1 MLDLTGFSLNRNPI
15 AKVRIFF
22 EITNGCPEFSVVFSS
37 IFSEKQNT
45 HHSDAILCLP
55 FRSVSPPLQVRFRSV
70 PRNGLRA
77 DSQRIH
83 NGGRTTARP
92 LFDN

>member
-1 MLDLTGFSLNRNPI
+1 MLDLSVLSLNRNPI

-22 EITNGCPEFSVVFSS
+22 EITNGCSEFSVVFSS

-45 HHSDAILCLP
+45 HHSGAILCLNL
-55 FRSVSPPLQVRFRSV
+55 RSVSSPLQVRFRSV

-77 DSQRIH
+77 KAQRIH
-83 NGGRTTARP
+83 NGGRTKA
-92 LFDN
+92 LQSFDN

>member
-1 MLDLTGFSLNRNPI
+1 MLDLSGLSLNRNPI
-15 AKVRIFF
+15 AKVQIIF
-22 EITNGCPEFSVVFSS
+22 EISKRCPEFSVVFSS

-45 HHSDAILCLP
+45 HHSDAILCLNL
-55 FRSVSPPLQVRFRSV
+55 RSVSPPLQVRFKSV

-92 LFDN
+92 SH

>member
-1 MLDLTGFSLNRNPI
+1 MLDLSGLFLNRNPI
-15 AKVRIFF
+15 AKVQIFF
-22 EITNGCPEFSVVFSS
+22 EISNGCLEFSAVFLCV
-37 IFSEKQNT
+37 FSEKQNAP
-45 HHSDAILCLP
+45 HSGVILCLNL
-55 FRSVSPPLQVRFRSV
+55 RSVSPPFQVRFKSV

-77 DSQRIH
+77 KAQRIH